1 MSDDDT
7 STDRADSDP
16 PTLGWVA
23 FEIPGELRLRAERI
37 VERLRSGPDKKQH
50 APELVEV
57 VVEMTDRGFHYD
69 FLHPL
74 EEARVGAMTRKA
86 VELAIGTAGRT
97 LPMVI
102 RKTVGSLSDE
112 QLSSLANFL
121 DHILIREEEGVS
133 NEP

>member
-7 STDRADSDP
+7 STDRADPDP
-16 PTLGWVA
+16 PSVGWVA
-23 FEIPGELRLRAERI
+23 FEIPGELRLRAESI
-37 VERLRSGPDKKQH
+37 VERLRSDPDKKQH

-57 VVEMTDRGFHYD
+57 VVEMTDRGLHYY

-74 EEARVGAMTRKA
+74 EEARVGSMTRKA

-102 RKTVGSLSDE
+102 RKTVGSLGDE
-112 QLSSLANFL
+112 QLSSLADFL
-121 DHILIREEEGVS
+121 DHIMIKEEEETS
-133 NEP
+133 DEP